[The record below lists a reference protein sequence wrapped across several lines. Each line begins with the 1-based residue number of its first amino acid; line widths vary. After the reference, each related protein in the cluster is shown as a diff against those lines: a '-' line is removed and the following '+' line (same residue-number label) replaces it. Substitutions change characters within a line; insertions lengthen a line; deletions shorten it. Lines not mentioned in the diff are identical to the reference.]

1 MGRRWLWSL
10 CCVVAGVAWM
20 SVNDDS
26 LLHFVCALV
35 RLKERVQKCHSC
47 ERLRCVKGR
56 EVGDTVFASSIGGAF
71 LNILKIVL
79 IKGNAIIYL
88 LYADVFQTF
97 TLFPFIALTS
107 PHILPSKVIATVI
120 RRGIIIINIALCCGE
135 SSY

>member
-71 LNILKIVL
+71 LNILKIGLMEGSAV
-79 IKGNAIIYL
+79 IYL
-88 LYADVFQTF
+88 YVMTFFKHLHCFQ
-97 TLFPFIALTS
+97 LS
-107 PHILPSKVIATVI
+107 H
-120 RRGIIIINIALCCGE
+120 
-135 SSY
+135 